1 MQPGQVQRY
10 DYEYDRQGCC
20 NLFMFF
26 EPLAL
31 GLHSTL
37 KTA

>member
-1 MQPGQVQRY
+1 LLMSYCYGFTWSHIVNNHPKNFW
-10 DYEYDRQGCC
+10 DA
-20 NLFMFF
+20 
-26 EPLAL
+26 PLAL